1 MTPSL
6 PSDQNIFFFSFGHR
20 HGRGINVYFIRFCL
34 VVVAHSGE
42 KSPND
47 VGPSEEVDLQPYHHK
62 MFFYR
67 EAAVQVKFFHHLRQA
82 QDCSDNPL
90 WVRSL
95 RCACNAAPRPPMG
108 SRGPP
113 GPAPTIDPFPLE
125 SMHFEA

>member
-62 MFFYR
+62 MFFYLYTTMKTLLLSTKFDNLLR
-67 EAAVQVKFFHHLRQA
+67 FLWNNLPSKQVLIF
-82 QDCSDNPL
+82 
-90 WVRSL
+90 
-95 RCACNAAPRPPMG
+95 
-108 SRGPP
+108 
-113 GPAPTIDPFPLE
+113 
-125 SMHFEA
+125 

>member
-1 MTPSL
+1 MTPPL

-20 HGRGINVYFIRFCL
+20 HGRGIIVYFIRFCL

-67 EAAVQVKFFHHLRQA
+67 GAAVQVKFFHHLRQA
-82 QDCSDNPL
+82 DVIKTALIILCGCGLFVVLVTLRRDRQWDQGVHRDQHPL
-90 WVRSL
+90 
-95 RCACNAAPRPPMG
+95 
-108 SRGPP
+108 
-113 GPAPTIDPFPLE
+113 
-125 SMHFEA
+125 